1 MTATIENLRDGKC
14 ILVYDNT
21 SDKITDLREIIKKAF
36 PNDKMSPSGS
46 KYYWAAINNYS
57 WDYSNYKHYKNLPE
71 FPLKEFIKN
80 INKQST
86 IMKNRT
92 LKPSQA
98 QSIINIAC
106 TGVWKPKLAKL
117 WGESIV
123 MGNDIPV
130 TETFYKEMRKA
141 CTPDQNKLFD
151 TIFGKDEKSFTA
163 KKGEWVVI
171 LEGPIDDNNHCF
183 TFKTPY
189 QLSKD
194 FISDNGHF
202 DVVADN
208 EGDPNGYSNVEGFK
222 FRKATAAEI
231 KKVSWYPHLT
241 PCLVRDASDQSFK
254 LQYSSKTVSQFYCQG
269 RKSGQTTS
277 WLQHQKLDIN
287 NLP

>member
-1 MTATIENLRDGKC
+1 MIATIENLRDGKC
-14 ILVYDNT
+14 ALWNKYGELKDLKIIL
-21 SDKITDLREIIKKAF
+21 KKAF
-36 PNDKMSPSGS
+36 PKDSYITDGS
-46 KYYWAAINNYS
+46 SRYYEKSSIYS
-57 WDYSNYKHYKNLPE
+57 ELFRYSNNTDLPS
-71 FPLKEFIKN
+71 FSIKEFIN
-80 INKQST
+80 NLSST
-86 IMKNRT
+86 KTTMKNRT

-106 TGVWKPKLAKL
+106 AGVWKPKLAKL

-151 TIFGKDEKSFTA
+151 TIFGKDEKLFTA
-163 KKGEWVVI
+163 KKGDWVVI
-171 LEGPIDDNNHCF
+171 LEGPIDDSENSF
-183 TFKTPY
+183 TLKTPY

-254 LQYSSKTVSQFYCQG
+254 LQYSSKVVNKFYCQG